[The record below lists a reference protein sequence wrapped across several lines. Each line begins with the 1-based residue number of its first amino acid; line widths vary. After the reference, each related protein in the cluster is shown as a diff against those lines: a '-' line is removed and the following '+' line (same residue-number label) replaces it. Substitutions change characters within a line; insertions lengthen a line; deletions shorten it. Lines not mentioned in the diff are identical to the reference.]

1 MIAQIY
7 GKVIKQAN
15 NSLLIDVSGICYE
28 VFIPT
33 AIMHRIEKEL
43 SAKDKIITLTTY
55 HYHNIEPS
63 KSIPILIGFLNEVE
77 RDFFQQFITVS
88 GVGPKAALKALAMPI
103 SVIAKAIDEGDI
115 DFLKSL
121 PGIGQ
126 QRAKEIVA
134 KLQGKVGKYAL
145 IQDYEFKAQE
155 GMDNNV
161 ECEAVEVLV
170 QLQYRKQEA
179 KEMVRLARERA
190 PGINNTEELLN
201 EVYKNNKVRK

>member
-28 VFIPT
+28 VFVPT

-43 SAKDKIITLTTY
+43 DKDKTITLTTY

-63 KSIPILIGFLNEVE
+63 KSIPILIGFLNEIE
-77 RDFFQQFITVS
+77 KDFFQRFITVS
-88 GVGPKAALKALAMPI
+88 GVGPKAALKALAMPL
-103 SVIAKAIDEGDI
+103 SVIAKAIDEGNI

-126 QRAKEIVA
+126 QRAREIIA

-145 IQDYEFKAQE
+145 IQDNEVKAQE
-155 GMDNNV
+155 SVDGSV
-161 ECEAVEVLV
+161 EDEAVEVLV
-170 QLQYRKQEA
+170 QLQYRRQEA
-179 KEMVRLARERA
+179 KEMVRLAKQRA
-190 PGINNTEELLN
+190 PEINNTEELLN
-201 EVYKNNKVRK
+201 EVYKSNKSR